1 MVTKAKTATAPA
13 ARSASHPLADEFAK
27 AVKLVDGQKYAEAV
41 KALEHLA
48 EEAKDVSLRRQIH
61 IYLELARAKAH
72 PAKAASE
79 EPEAEVQAL
88 LNHHSHAEALK
99 SLAKALKA
107 QPKKADL
114 HYLKAVALAQA
125 GEAEPCAEALK
136 QAIALDKDTLYLFR
150 LEPDF
155 AEFRK
160 SPVFAFTEES

>member
-13 ARSASHPLADEFAK
+13 ARSASHPLADELSK

-48 EEAKDVSLRRQIH
+48 AEAKDVSMRRHIH
-61 IYLELARAKAH
+61 TYLELARAKAH
-72 PAKAASE
+72 PAKPHAE
-79 EPEAEVQAL
+79 EPEVEVQVL
-88 LNHHSHAEALK
+88 LNHHAHSEAI
-99 SLAKALKA
+99 KALDKA
-107 QPKKADL
+107 IKSQPKKADL

-125 GEAEPCAEALK
+125 GEAEACATALK
-136 QAIALDKDTLYLFR
+136 QAIALDKDMLYLFR

-160 SPVFAFTEES
+160 SPIFAFTEEA

>member
-1 MVTKAKTATAPA
+1 MVTKAKTAPSPA
-13 ARSASHPLADEFAK
+13 TRTPSHPHAEELAK
-27 AVKLVDGQKYAEAV
+27 AIKLVDGQKYAEVV

-48 EEAKDVSLRRQIH
+48 AEVHDVSMKRQVRT
-61 IYLELARAKAH
+61 YLELAKAKAH

-79 EPEAEVQAL
+79 EPEVGVQVL
-88 LNHHSHAEALK
+88 LNRRDHAEALK
-99 SLAKALKA
+99 AIAKALKA
-107 QPKKADL
+107 DPKKADL

-136 QAIALDKDTLYLFR
+136 QAIALDKDMLYLFR

-160 SPVFAFTEES
+160 SPIFAFTEES